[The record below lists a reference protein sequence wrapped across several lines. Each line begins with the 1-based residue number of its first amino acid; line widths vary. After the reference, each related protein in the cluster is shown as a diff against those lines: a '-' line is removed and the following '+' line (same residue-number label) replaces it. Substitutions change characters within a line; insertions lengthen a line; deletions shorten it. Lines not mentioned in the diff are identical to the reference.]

1 MAKRDNKHERRI
13 KRFIVGTGLFTI
25 LLATSTYAW
34 FIGMK
39 TVNVSPF
46 DVKVAAID
54 GLSLSLDGITW
65 ADTVSINKDNYN
77 VATYTGNTNTW
88 GGTGL
93 IPISTV
99 GVVSDTTSKLV
110 MYEKGS
116 LTVTPGG
123 YRLMASLV
131 ENTAGA
137 EKSGYVAFDLF
148 IKNLSGNEYYSEY
161 NQLNEEAIYLE
172 PDSMVK
178 VGSAGVA
185 DTGIEN
191 SVRVA
196 FAQIG
201 RVVATTTDST
211 TIQGISC
218 AETSGVTTIC
228 SKRKATIWEPN
239 DTDHA
244 ANAINW
250 YSKACKKRTGE
261 DLTLGAS
268 YEGACKT
275 VEDGKYSKTY
285 AVSGVI
291 DYTDRV
297 DVYDGTDYN
306 EYTTSIAS
314 TPTAGKLNEVDYFTD
329 TEKNLRGNDRPEFIT
344 LAPNSITKVRIYIYI
359 EGQDVDNYDFASL
372 GKQIA
377 VNFSLSKERYFGEDV
392 DYNDEGTATLPDD
405 VIYEN
410 HKDPTNTAT
419 AGN

>member
-99 GVVSDTTSKLV
+99 GVVSDDTSKLV

-131 ENTAGA
+131 ENSASA

-172 PDSMVK
+172 PDSMVQ

-201 RVVATTTDST
+201 RVVATTTDSG

-218 AETSGVTTIC
+218 ATASGVTTIC

-261 DLTLGAS
+261 DLTLSAS

-306 EYTTSIAS
+306 EYTTSIAGS
-314 TPTAGKLNEVDYFTD
+314 PTEGKLNEVDYFTD

-392 DYNDEGTATLPDD
+392 NYNDHGTATLPDD

>member
-1 MAKRDNKHERRI
+1 MAKRDNKHERRV

-65 ADTVSINKDNYN
+65 ADTVTINKDNYN
-77 VATYTGNTNTW
+77 VETYTGNTNTW

-131 ENTAGA
+131 ENTADA

-172 PDSMVK
+172 PDSMVQ

-201 RVVATTTDST
+201 RVVATTTDSA

-244 ANAINW
+244 DNAINW
-250 YSKACKKRTGE
+250 YTTACKKRTGD
-261 DLTLGAS
+261 DLTLSGS
-268 YEGACKT
+268 YEGACKA
-275 VEDGKYSKTY
+275 VVDGTYSKTY

-306 EYTTSIAS
+306 GYTTSIAS
-314 TPTAGKLNEVDYFTD
+314 TPTDGKLNEVDYFTD

-392 DYNDEGTATLPDD
+392 NYNDSGTATLPDD